1 MRTIDVLGVPFTI
14 VYANLEKD
22 GVYGDCEPL
31 SQTIR
36 IDNTIPIDHQQKV
49 LAHELTHAA
58 LRISGLNELVDDKIE
73 EAICVLMETAYKVYE
88 DVI

>member
-1 MRTIDVLGVPFTI
+1 MRTIEVLGVPFTI
-14 VYANLEKD
+14 VFTDLEKD

-36 IDNTIPIDHQQKV
+36 IDNTIPIDHQHKV

-88 DVI
+88 DII

>member
-1 MRTIDVLGVPFTI
+1 MQTIYVLGVPFTI
-14 VYANLEKD
+14 EYTDLEKD
-22 GVYGDCEPL
+22 VVYGDCEPL

-36 IDNTIPIDHQQKV
+36 IDNTIPLDQQQKV

-58 LRISGLNELVDDKIE
+58 LRISGLNELIDDKIE

-88 DVI
+88 DIT

>member
-1 MRTIDVLGVPFTI
+1 MQTIYVLGVPFTVI
-14 VYANLEKD
+14 YTNLEKD

-31 SQTIR
+31 NQTIR
-36 IDNTIPIDHQQKV
+36 IDNTIPLDQQQKV

-58 LRISGLNELVDDKIE
+58 LRISGLNELIDDKIE

-88 DVI
+88 DIK

>member
-14 VYANLEKD
+14 EYTDLEKD
-22 GVYGDCEPL
+22 VVYGDCEPL

-36 IDNTIPIDHQQKV
+36 IDNTIPLDQQQKV

-58 LRISGLNELVDDKIE
+58 LRISGLNELIDDKIE

-88 DVI
+88 DIT